1 MEKGGSAL
9 CLKGAQA
16 FLRVG
21 VGALRS
27 KLAELNIQTSG
38 FEEEGSMAN
47 VSFAGKAPVF
57 EFTLSLRQ
65 LSALLR

>member
-27 KLAELNIQTSG
+27 KLAELNIKLQGLKKKEAWQMCPSQVKLQCL
-38 FEEEGSMAN
+38 N
-47 VSFAGKAPVF
+47 
-57 EFTLSLRQ
+57 SL
-65 LSALLR
+65 